1 MSLKAIQALD
11 KQTFAL
17 ESILTFSKLTNTSA
31 KAKLALIEIT
41 AAETLKELAPV
52 IAAVKANAMAAD
64 TGTDKYSVGDFI
76 GGY

>member
-17 ESILTFSKLTNTSA
+17 EAIKTFASLTNTSA

-41 AAETLKELAPV
+41 AAETLKELAPE
-52 IAAVKANAMAAD
+52 IAAVKLNAD
-64 TGTDKYSVGDFI
+64 NGTDKYVAGDYV